1 MASSGYSSDCECEA
15 MGELQT
21 PLATPPHDADSIDA
35 AATAVVVVS
44 SNEASLGTPSPCDSD
59 DELPSTNTN
68 VAAVVVEVV
77 SSDAPS
83 PSDSS
88 NAGNSGDPYEMSY
101 DSDSDDDDY
110 QLPPKKTYK
119 KTNVAPVSEKRKE
132 LPPITFVRATRDD
145 GDTDAVNYLDRPS
158 TLPFR
163 AACRYCYEPSPP
175 PEPGSLASNQTV
187 ARMMERMNYVEGT
200 GLGKHGHGIIDPV
213 EGIYLAFLHELPVD
227 NTEVQRAPDPDQ
239 LLDLRETRATE
250 TLQREGDEYA
260 AARALERRRVRVRAA
275 NMRGCS
281 PSAYDDGG
289 EERASPKTQIIRA
302 LAALREE
309 DRKGT
314 LTMGALLHEFARL
327 KREFP
332 EAYRTGRLAYKAI
345 RLAAPLLPPLVLP
358 MGVDLEPPQIVASAE
373 DWLPAWWS
381 NVPATRW
388 VTPWIAYFGH
398 GRLRSVYKTIAK
410 QLGRKFCKWGVTNED
425 YCSAAQWKDV
435 MDPESWDE
443 FVLQEY
449 VLPRLRE
456 TLRSLKVSAR
466 LTWGRS
472 NTFPLVMKW
481 ASLVPA
487 KHMVPL
493 LEEEFFGK
501 WRSAIYRLLMG
512 DRPPPEQATA
522 WYEMWRE
529 LFTPELLADERV
541 LVQLESGLDMINR
554 AARGLPITKPEH

>member
-1 MASSGYSSDCECEA
+1 MV
-15 MGELQT
+15 
-21 PLATPPHDADSIDA
+21 H
-35 AATAVVVVS
+35 
-44 SNEASLGTPSPCDSD
+44 
-59 DELPSTNTN
+59 
-68 VAAVVVEVV
+68 
-77 SSDAPS
+77 
-83 PSDSS
+83 
-88 NAGNSGDPYEMSY
+88 
-101 DSDSDDDDY
+101 
-110 QLPPKKTYK
+110 
-119 KTNVAPVSEKRKE
+119 
-132 LPPITFVRATRDD
+132 
-145 GDTDAVNYLDRPS
+145 
-158 TLPFR
+158 
-163 AACRYCYEPSPP
+163 
-175 PEPGSLASNQTV
+175 
-187 ARMMERMNYVEGT
+187 
-200 GLGKHGHGIIDPV
+200 
-213 EGIYLAFLHELPVD
+213 
-227 NTEVQRAPDPDQ
+227 RAPDPDQ

-281 PSAYDDGG
+281 PSAYDDGR

-314 LTMGALLHEFARL
+314 LTMGALVYEFARL

-358 MGVDLEPPQIVASAE
+358 MGVDLEPVNMDSRISIRALGDIVGEDAPLSAKLAYHRLVDDVVRQTLKAWPWRGVRYPEQMLQFLKRWKEDLPPSTMRFILEKIVLPELVASAE
-373 DWLPAWWS
+373 DWSPVMWPWW
-381 NVPATRW
+381 NVPASKW
-388 VTPWIAYFGH
+388 MAPASKWMAPWIAYFGH

-410 QLGRKFCKWGVTNED
+410 TLGGTFCEWGVTNVD
-425 YCSAAQWKDV
+425 YHRAAPWKEV

-449 VLPRLRE
+449 VVPRLRE

-529 LFTPELLADERV
+529 LFTPELLAEERV
-541 LVQLESGLDMINR
+541 VVQLESGLDMINR